1 MNLLQAERLQALARE
16 HALGTMTG
24 GARRRFERLLHESAA
39 ARREAARWQAHFAT
53 LAAAVPP
60 LAPRERVWQ
69 GLQRRL
75 GFVEAPVAAADGGAA
90 SWWQRWFG
98 ARALGGA
105 AAGVLVAMVAGTLLL
120 QSNPQWLG
128 HEVLREELP
137 ASYVGLLSTPAGQP
151 ALLLSSRRHG
161 RVLSAKLLQP
171 LPAPAG
177 QVAVLWA
184 HPKAGAP
191 GGAAPFAVGV
201 IAVAGGQVK
210 LPLADTSERLF
221 FHVERLSVSFEPAG
235 PPPAVP
241 GGQIV
246 IAGPCVKLW

>member
-1 MNLLQAERLQALARE
+1 VNLLEPTRLNALARE
-16 HALGTMTG
+16 YALGTMSG

-39 ARREAARWQAHFAT
+39 ARREAARWQEHFAV

-69 GLQRRL
+69 GLRHRL
-75 GFVEAPVAAADGGAA
+75 GFVTAPAPAAGEGP
-90 SWWQRWFG
+90 WWQRWFG
-98 ARALGGA
+98 GRALGGA
-105 AAGVLVAMVAGTLLL
+105 LAGALVAMVGGTLLV

-128 HEVLREELP
+128 HEPLREELP
-137 ASYVGLLSTPAGQP
+137 ASYVGLLSTPNGQP

-161 RVLSAKLLQP
+161 RILTAKLLQP

-177 QVAVLWA
+177 RVAVLWA

-191 GGAAPFAVGV
+191 GGTAPFAVGA
-201 IAVAGGQVK
+201 ITAASGAAK
-210 LPLADTSERLF
+210 LPLADASEKLF

-235 PPPAVP
+235 ALPAAPSGEPVL
-241 GGQIV
+241 
-246 IAGPCVKLW
+246 AGPCVKLW